1 MNAFIVIN
9 SAVFVYIKCSLNRGQ
24 FFKVQRVIG
33 DESDIY
39 NGISEISKLGCRL
52 DHHGC
57 FQKII
62 MRMMGLFSSVII
74 VESLFQ

>member
-1 MNAFIVIN
+1 M
-9 SAVFVYIKCSLNRGQ
+9 NRGQ

-52 DHHGC
+52 DQHGC
-57 FQKII
+57 TFSEDYYEND
-62 MRMMGLFSSVII
+62 GFVLFCDYYGEPFSMTWAGVWAWNNIT
-74 VESLFQ
+74 F